1 MPVFEFL
8 CVKCGHHFEELVG
21 PHVEMKM
28 GDVTC
33 PECGAEKP
41 NRLAPSSFA
50 TTKGLTPGEK
60 RKLEAKRDIH
70 GGGAKQRFKETRAK
84 ERQAAERKAAG
95 GRSGRRGNR

>member
-21 PHVEMKM
+21 PHVDTKM
-28 GDVTC
+28 SDVKC
-33 PECGAEKP
+33 PDCGAENP
-41 NRLAPSSFA
+41 NRLAPSSIA
-50 TTKGLTPGEK
+50 TGKGMTEGEK